1 MNPASSYYTSLE
13 DKKKSY
19 DNRKNNNATIRSNA
33 IHSSTSF
40 ILEIVGYKRHL
51 SKVPPCFFII
61 YYILRFVKTQKLFVL
76 QACPHQH

>member
-19 DNRKNNNATIRSNA
+19 DWQNNNATIRSNA

-61 YYILRFVKTQKLFVL
+61 YYILRFVKVGTDIL
-76 QACPHQH
+76 